1 MISIRRF
8 FITAIV
14 ALVLVFYG
22 VFLYYFL
29 NDQQKKT
36 DLILENIRHDLSETA
51 YVVST
56 EMATPQELREFKS
69 FLHRKVANN
78 PLVAAMAI
86 ASGSKILITTEHD
99 IRSAPPKKNTQDKLK
114 GLSAHEMLRYDIY
127 ETDIPYFIQNQPAYL
142 KLYLYI
148 DKAYL
153 ENYFAENTTNSLL
166 FSAWCRYCCSACC
179 GAAETLRH
187 QPVGT
192 VTPVRL
198 LPVGIPKRSKL
209 RELEYIRAS
218 MVQTFTAWTKKKANS
233 TVWPEPTTSPALPTE
248 IT

>member
-78 PLVAAMAI
+78 PLIAAMAI

-99 IRSAPPKKNTQDKLK
+99 IRSAPPKKKTQDKLK

-166 FSAWCRYCCSACC
+166 FFFRRGAVTAARLAV

-198 LPVGIPKRSKL
+198 LPVGNSK
-209 RELEYIRAS
+209 
-218 MVQTFTAWTKKKANS
+218 TFQAT
-233 TVWPEPTTSPALPTE
+233 
-248 IT
+248 